1 MIDYSKLVQGLMKN
15 IPQTKEC
22 STTVKLG
29 KECIEKLSK
38 EIHPTLDIAQ
48 KAQGNYGKASLKL
61 STENPAVWVLR
72 QPNRP
77 VSRTTYIGDEER
89 LLVNT
94 VNKKGISTDKIFT
107 PDRKNLLQETI
118 VDKRNLEWRKYSNRG
133 YTAYGEKVTKI
144 NYPTTQN
151 EYKEVIT
158 EISDYGGDTVSYT
171 KKLKELGKNG
181 KTKDV
186 SRTVKR
192 KFGEV
197 LTSDGKHKIADCRE
211 KYVSRTGNGG
221 SYVKYTG
228 KNGDSIHVYYDKK
241 GYIIHEEY
249 APAQTYPTTNNLNNY
264 TGSMP
269 PNEPPHIHTINEIV
283 I

>member
-1 MIDYSKLVQGLMKN
+1 MVDYLKLGQGLMKN
-15 IPQTKEC
+15 IPQTNGG

-48 KAQGNYGKASLKL
+48 KVQGNYGIASLKL
-61 STENPAVWVLR
+61 STGDTAVKVLR
-72 QPNRP
+72 QPNKP
-77 VSRTTYIGDEER
+77 ASRTIYIGDEER

-118 VDKRNLEWRKYSNRG
+118 VDKRNLEWRKYSNKG
-133 YTAYGEKVTKI
+133 YPTHGEKVTKI

-197 LTSDGKHKIADCRE
+197 STSDGKHKITDCRE

-221 SYVKYTG
+221 SYVQYTG
-228 KNGDSIHVYYDKK
+228 KNGDRIQVYYDKK
-241 GYIIHEEY
+241 GNIIREGY
-249 APAQTYPTTNNLNNY
+249 SPAQTYPSTNNVNNY
-264 TGSMP
+264 SGSIP
-269 PNEPPHIHTINEIV
+269 PNEPPHIHTINT
-283 I
+283 